1 MFFTVLPL
9 RFGTIVLEG
18 WALFNEKNTLNGGAN
33 EPWGGAVSSKGV
45 HLLSK
50 LESFAKNR

>member
-33 EPWGGAVSSKGV
+33 EPWG
-45 HLLSK
+45 
-50 LESFAKNR
+50 ECSFL